1 MTELKFG
8 RYEVEAEIGQGA
20 MGKVYRALDP
30 LTDRKVA
37 IKTLKDDIVAQDK
50 TGEYVKRFQREA
62 RAAGGLSHPNIIKVY
77 DVGENYYVMEYLEG
91 KDLLTLLHEKGTFM
105 LDETLSIVAPIA
117 DALAYAHERG
127 VYHRDIKPANIM
139 VFPDGR
145 SIITDFGLAHLESS
159 VMTTAGQFLGS
170 PSYMSPEQVIGNE
183 LTSRAD
189 LYSLAVVT
197 YEMLTGDKPFPGTNI
212 TTVVYKIVN
221 IPPVPPHELNA
232 RLPSEYEHIFA
243 KALAKEPE
251 QRFADFSEFVSALN
265 LEQFDRLELGVTED
279 EPTLV
284 QLDEDQETV
293 ELPIPAA
300 ESRSN
305 VTERK
310 PKRRALMMMS
320 QQQKLIAAGAA
331 VVLAAFIGLSV
342 LFAPDPLAEGVVIE
356 TDPVEANVFLDGE
369 LLGISPIELPPM
381 AFGEHDVRV
390 EKEGFLP
397 FEERFELIAGN
408 AIEPLVFALQSAR
421 ISLFLESV
429 PAGAAVT
436 IDGESSGQTPL
447 EDVELEPGQHEI
459 QVSRR
464 GYNSWRRV
472 LVARAGESVN
482 LVARLRARAVR
493 TAKKA
498 SAASSA
504 PAASVEP
511 AAPAE
516 PAGPAR
522 IVELGPDDTPAKH
535 ISGKA
540 PRYPPMARKL
550 KQQGRVTIEFV
561 LTEEGVPT
569 ELVVVESAGAILD
582 KAVLDALAK
591 WRYEPAMR
599 NNEPVRVKMRVRQR
613 FRLGR

>member
-30 LTDRKVA
+30 LSDRKVA

-50 TGEYVKRFQREA
+50 TGECVKRFQREA
-62 RAAGGLSHPNIIKVY
+62 RAAGGLSHPNIIKVF

-91 KDLLTLLHEKGTFM
+91 IDLLTLLHEKGTFT

-117 DALAYAHERG
+117 DALAYSHERG
-127 VYHRDIKPANIM
+127 VYHRDVKPANIM

-145 SIITDFGLAHLESS
+145 TIITDFGLAHLESS

-170 PSYMSPEQVIGNE
+170 PSYMSPEQVIGGE

-197 YEMLTGDKPFPGTNI
+197 YEMLTGEKPFPGKNI

-221 IPPVPPHELNA
+221 TPPVPPHQLNA

-251 QRFADFSEFVSALN
+251 QRFAEFSEFVSALN
-265 LEQFDRLELGVTED
+265 LEQFDRLELGGTED

-284 QLDEDQETV
+284 LDDDEETV

-300 ESRSN
+300 EPGSS

-310 PKRRALMMMS
+310 PKRRALMMPMMMS

-331 VVLAAFIGLSV
+331 AALAAFIGLFA

-356 TDPVEANVFLDGE
+356 TDPVEANIFLNGE

-381 AFGEHDVRV
+381 AFGAHDVRV

-397 FEERFELIAGN
+397 LEDRFELIAGA

-429 PAGAAVT
+429 PTGAAVT
-436 IDGESSGQTPL
+436 IDGEHSGQTPL

-472 LVARAGESVN
+472 LVAQAGESVD

-493 TAKKA
+493 TASKA
-498 SAASSA
+498 SAAASA
-504 PAASVEP
+504 PE
-511 AAPAE
+511 APA
-516 PAGPAR
+516 GL
-522 IVELGPDDTPAKH
+522 VELGPNDTPAKH
-535 ISGKA
+535 ISGRA
-540 PRYPPMARKL
+540 PGYPPMARRL

-561 LTEEGVPT
+561 VTEEGVPT
-569 ELVVVESAGAILD
+569 ELVVIESAGAILD
-582 KAVLDALAK
+582 KAVLDSLHK
-591 WRYEPAMR
+591 WRYEPAKR
-599 NNEPVRVKMRVRQR
+599 NNEPVRVKIRVRQHFKLTR
-613 FRLGR
+613 

>member
-30 LTDRKVA
+30 LSDRKVA

-50 TGEYVKRFQREA
+50 TGECVKRFQREA
-62 RAAGGLSHPNIIKVY
+62 RAAGGLSHPNIIKVF

-91 KDLLTLLHEKGTFM
+91 KDLLTLLHEKGTFT

-127 VYHRDIKPANIM
+127 VYHRDVKPANIM

-145 SIITDFGLAHLESS
+145 TIITDFGLAHLESS

-170 PSYMSPEQVIGNE
+170 PSYMSPEQVIGGE

-197 YEMLTGDKPFPGTNI
+197 YEMLTGEKPFPGKNI

-221 IPPVPPHELNA
+221 TPPVPSHQLNA

-251 QRFADFSEFVSALN
+251 QRFAKFSELVSALN
-265 LEQFDRLELGVTED
+265 LEQFDRLEIGATED

-284 QLDEDQETV
+284 QLDDDEETLQ
-293 ELPIPAA
+293 LPIPAA
-300 ESRSN
+300 ESRSS

-310 PKRRALMMMS
+310 PKHRALMLPMMMS

-331 VVLAAFIGLSV
+331 VALAAFIGLFA

-356 TDPVEANVFLDGE
+356 TDPVEANVFLNGE

-381 AFGEHDVRV
+381 AFGAHDVRV

-397 FEERFELIAGN
+397 
-408 AIEPLVFALQSAR
+408 
-421 ISLFLESV
+421 
-429 PAGAAVT
+429 
-436 IDGESSGQTPL
+436 L
-447 EDVELEPGQHEI
+447 EDRFELEPGQHEI

-472 LVARAGESVN
+472 LVAEAGESVN

-504 PAASVEP
+504 PA
-511 AAPAE
+511 
-516 PAGPAR
+516 GL
-522 IVELGPDDTPAKH
+522 VELGPDDTPAKH
-535 ISGKA
+535 ISGRA
-540 PRYPPMARKL
+540 PGYPPMARKL

-561 LTEEGVPT
+561 VTEEGVPN
-569 ELVVVESAGAILD
+569 ELVVIESAGAILD
-582 KAVLDALAK
+582 KAVLDSLRK
-591 WRYEPAMR
+591 WRYEPAKR
-599 NNEPVRVKMRVRQR
+599 NNEPVRVKIRVRQHFKLTR
-613 FRLGR
+613 

>member
-30 LTDRKVA
+30 LSDRKVA

-50 TGEYVKRFQREA
+50 TGECVKRFQREA
-62 RAAGGLSHPNIIKVY
+62 RAAGGLSHPNIIKVF

-91 KDLLTLLHEKGTFM
+91 KDLLTLLHEKGTFT

-127 VYHRDIKPANIM
+127 VYHRDVKPANIM

-145 SIITDFGLAHLESS
+145 TIITDFGLAHLESS

-170 PSYMSPEQVIGNE
+170 PSYMSPEQVIGGE

-197 YEMLTGDKPFPGTNI
+197 YEMLTGEKPFPGKNI

-221 IPPVPPHELNA
+221 TPPVPPHQLNA

-251 QRFADFSEFVSALN
+251 QRFAKFSELVSALN
-265 LEQFDRLELGVTED
+265 LEQFDRLEIGATED

-284 QLDEDQETV
+284 QLDDGEETLQ
-293 ELPIPAA
+293 LPIPAA
-300 ESRSN
+300 ESRSS

-310 PKRRALMMMS
+310 PKHRALMLPMMMS

-331 VVLAAFIGLSV
+331 VALAAFIGLFA

-356 TDPVEANVFLDGE
+356 TDPVEANVFLNGE

-381 AFGEHDVRV
+381 AFGAHDVRV

-397 FEERFELIAGN
+397 LEDRFELIAGA
-408 AIEPLVFALQSAR
+408 AIEPLIFALQSAR

-436 IDGESSGQTPL
+436 IDGEHSGQTPL

-472 LVARAGESVN
+472 LVAEAGESVN

-504 PAASVEP
+504 PA
-511 AAPAE
+511 
-516 PAGPAR
+516 GL
-522 IVELGPDDTPAKH
+522 VELGPDDTPAKH
-535 ISGKA
+535 ISGRA
-540 PRYPPMARKL
+540 PGYPPMARKL

-561 LTEEGVPT
+561 VTEEGVPN
-569 ELVVVESAGAILD
+569 ELVVIESAGAILD
-582 KAVLDALAK
+582 KAVLDSLRK
-591 WRYEPAMR
+591 WRYEPAKR
-599 NNEPVRVKMRVRQR
+599 NNEPVRVKIRVRQHFKLTR
-613 FRLGR
+613 

>member
-20 MGKVYRALDP
+20 MGKVYRALD
-30 LTDRKVA
+30 LLSDRKVA

-50 TGEYVKRFQREA
+50 TGECVKRFQREA
-62 RAAGGLSHPNIIKVY
+62 RAAGGLSHPNIIKVF

-91 KDLLTLLHEKGTFM
+91 KDLLTLLHEKGTFT

-127 VYHRDIKPANIM
+127 VYHRNVKPANIM

-145 SIITDFGLAHLESS
+145 TIITDFGLAHLESS

-170 PSYMSPEQVIGNE
+170 PSYMSPEQVIGGE

-197 YEMLTGDKPFPGTNI
+197 YEMLTGEKPFLGKNI

-221 IPPVPPHELNA
+221 TPPVPPHQLNA

-251 QRFADFSEFVSALN
+251 QRFAKFSELVSTLN
-265 LEQFDRLELGVTED
+265 LEQFDRLEIGATED

-284 QLDEDQETV
+284 QLDDDEETLQ
-293 ELPIPAA
+293 LPIPAA
-300 ESRSN
+300 ESRSS

-310 PKRRALMMMS
+310 PKHRALMLPMMMS

-331 VVLAAFIGLSV
+331 VALAAFIGLFA

-356 TDPVEANVFLDGE
+356 TDPVEANVFLNGE

-381 AFGEHDVRV
+381 AFGAHDVRV

-397 FEERFELIAGN
+397 LEDRFELIAGA
-408 AIEPLVFALQSAR
+408 AIEPLIFALQSAR

-436 IDGESSGQTPL
+436 IDGEHSGQTPL

-472 LVARAGESVN
+472 LVAEAGESVN

-504 PAASVEP
+504 PA
-511 AAPAE
+511 
-516 PAGPAR
+516 GL
-522 IVELGPDDTPAKH
+522 VELGPDDTPAKH
-535 ISGKA
+535 ISGRA
-540 PRYPPMARKL
+540 PGYPPMARKL

-561 LTEEGVPT
+561 VTEEGVPN
-569 ELVVVESAGAILD
+569 ELVVIESAGAILD
-582 KAVLDALAK
+582 KAVLDSLRK
-591 WRYEPAMR
+591 WRYEPAKR
-599 NNEPVRVKMRVRQR
+599 NNEPVRVKIRVRQHFKLTR
-613 FRLGR
+613 

>member
-1 MTELKFG
+1 MTVLKFG

-20 MGKVYRALDP
+20 MGIVYRARDP
-30 LTDRKVA
+30 LSDRRVA
-37 IKTLKDDIVAQDK
+37 IKKLKDDIVAQDK

-62 RAAGGLSHPNIIKVY
+62 RAAGGLSHPNIIKVF

-91 KDLLTLLHEKGTFM
+91 QDLLTLLSEKVTFT

-127 VYHRDIKPANIM
+127 VYHRDIKPPNIM
-139 VFPDGR
+139 IFPDGR
-145 SIITDFGLAHLESS
+145 PIITDFGLAHLESS

-170 PSYMSPEQVIGNE
+170 PSYMSPEQVIGGE
-183 LTSRAD
+183 LTTRAD
-189 LYSLAVVT
+189 LYSLSVVT
-197 YEMLTGDKPFPGTNI
+197 YEMLTGQKPFPGKNI

-221 IPPVPPHELNA
+221 SPPVPPQQLNA

-251 QRFADFSEFVSALN
+251 DRFAEFSEFVSALN
-265 LEQFDRLELGVTED
+265 LEEFERLARKAPKD
-279 EPTLV
+279 EPTLLL
-284 QLDEDQETV
+284 LDDDPEIA
-293 ELPIPAA
+293 ELPILAA
-300 ESRSN
+300 ESRSS

-310 PKRRALMMMS
+310 PKRRELS

-331 VVLAAFIGLSV
+331 MAVTAVIGLFA

-356 TDPVEANVFLDGE
+356 TDPAEADVFLDGE
-369 LLGISPIELPPM
+369 LLGSSPIELPPM
-381 AFGEHDVRV
+381 PFGEHDVRV

-397 FEERFELIAGN
+397 LEDRFELIAGA
-408 AIEPLVFALQSAR
+408 AIEPVVFALQSAR

-436 IDGESSGQTPL
+436 IDGERSGQTPL

-464 GYNSWRRV
+464 GYNSWRSV
-472 LVARAGESVN
+472 VVAQAGQSVN

-493 TAKKA
+493 SAAKA
-498 SAASSA
+498 SAASTSK
-504 PAASVEP
+504 
-511 AAPAE
+511 
-516 PAGPAR
+516 PAGPAGP
-522 IVELGPDDTPAKH
+522 VELGPDDTPAKR
-535 ISGKA
+535 ISGR
-540 PRYPPMARKL
+540 PPGYPPMARKL

-569 ELVVVESAGAILD
+569 ELVVLESAGAILD
-582 KAVLDALAK
+582 DAVLDSLRK
-591 WRYEPAMR
+591 WRYEPAKR

>member
-1 MTELKFG
+1 MKKLKFG

-30 LTDRKVA
+30 LSDRKVA
-37 IKTLKDDIVAQDK
+37 IKTLKDDIVEQDK
-50 TGEYVKRFQREA
+50 TGDYVKRFQREA
-62 RAAGGLSHPNIIKVY
+62 RAAGGLTHPNIIKVF

-91 KDLLTLLHEKGTFM
+91 KDLLTLLSEKGTFT
-105 LDETLSIVAPIA
+105 LEETLSIVAPIA
-117 DALAYAHERG
+117 DALAYAHQRG

-170 PSYMSPEQVIGNE
+170 PSYMSPEQVIGGE
-183 LTSRAD
+183 LTARAD
-189 LYSLAVVT
+189 LYSLSVVT
-197 YEMLTGDKPFPGTNI
+197 YEMLTGEKPFPGENI

-221 IPPVPPHELNA
+221 SPPVPPHQQNA
-232 RLPSEYEHIFA
+232 RLPSEYEHIFS

-251 QRFADFSEFVSALN
+251 QRFAEFSEFVSALN
-265 LEQFDRLELGVTED
+265 LEQFDRLEVNAPED
-279 EPTLV
+279 EPILLR
-284 QLDEDQETV
+284 LDDDEETT

-300 ESRSN
+300 ESRSS

-310 PKRRALMMMS
+310 PRRQVLN

-331 VVLAAFIGLSV
+331 VVVAAFIGLFA

-356 TDPVEANVFLDGE
+356 TDPVAADVFLNGE
-369 LLGISPIELPPM
+369 LLGSSPIELPPM

-397 FEERFELIAGN
+397 LEERFELVAGDVIA
-408 AIEPLVFALQSAR
+408 PLVFALQSAR

-436 IDGESSGQTPL
+436 IDGERSGQTPL

-459 QVSRR
+459 QVSRK
-464 GYNSWRRV
+464 GYNSWRSV
-472 LVARAGESVN
+472 VVARAGESVN

-493 TAKKA
+493 TAAKA

-504 PAASVEP
+504 PAGP
-511 AAPAE
+511 AGA
-516 PAGPAR
+516 AGPAG
-522 IVELGPDDTPAKH
+522 IVELRPDDTAAKR
-535 ISGKA
+535 ISGK
-540 PRYPPMARKL
+540 PPGYPPMARKL

-569 ELVVVESAGAILD
+569 ELVVLESAGAILD
-582 KAVLDALAK
+582 KAVLDSLAE
-591 WRYEPAMR
+591 WRYEPAKR

-613 FRLGR
+613 FRLSR

>member
-30 LTDRKVA
+30 LSDRKVA

-50 TGEYVKRFQREA
+50 TGECVKRFQREA
-62 RAAGGLSHPNIIKVY
+62 RAAGGLSHPNIIKVF

-91 KDLLTLLHEKGTFM
+91 KDLLTLLHEKGTFT
-105 LDETLSIVAPIA
+105 LDETLSIMAPIA

-127 VYHRDIKPANIM
+127 VYHRDVKPANIM

-145 SIITDFGLAHLESS
+145 TIITDFGLAHLESS

-170 PSYMSPEQVIGNE
+170 PSYMSPEQVIGGE

-197 YEMLTGDKPFPGTNI
+197 YEMLTGEKPFLGKNI

-221 IPPVPPHELNA
+221 TPPVPPHQLNA

-251 QRFADFSEFVSALN
+251 QRFAKFSELVSALN
-265 LEQFDRLELGVTED
+265 LEQFDRLEIGATED

-284 QLDEDQETV
+284 QLDDDEETLQ
-293 ELPIPAA
+293 LPIPAA
-300 ESRSN
+300 ESRSS

-310 PKRRALMMMS
+310 PKHRALMLPMMMS

-331 VVLAAFIGLSV
+331 VALAAFIGLFA

-356 TDPVEANVFLDGE
+356 TDPVEANVFLNGE

-381 AFGEHDVRV
+381 AFGAHDVRV

-397 FEERFELIAGN
+397 LEDRFELIAGA
-408 AIEPLVFALQSAR
+408 AIEPLIFALQSAR

-436 IDGESSGQTPL
+436 IDGEHSGQTPL

-472 LVARAGESVN
+472 LVAEARESVN

-504 PAASVEP
+504 PA
-511 AAPAE
+511 
-516 PAGPAR
+516 GL
-522 IVELGPDDTPAKH
+522 VELGPDDTPAKH
-535 ISGKA
+535 ISGRA
-540 PRYPPMARKL
+540 PSYPPMARKL

-561 LTEEGVPT
+561 VTEEGVPN
-569 ELVVVESAGAILD
+569 ELVVIESAGAILD
-582 KAVLDALAK
+582 KAVLDSLRK
-591 WRYEPAMR
+591 WRYEPAKR
-599 NNEPVRVKMRVRQR
+599 NNEPVRVKIRVRQHFKLTR
-613 FRLGR
+613 

>member
-30 LTDRKVA
+30 LSDRKVA
-37 IKTLKDDIVAQDK
+37 INTLKDDIVAQDK
-50 TGEYVKRFQREA
+50 TGECVKRFQREA
-62 RAAGGLSHPNIIKVY
+62 RAAGGLSHPNIIKVF

-91 KDLLTLLHEKGTFM
+91 KDLLTLLHEKGTFT

-127 VYHRDIKPANIM
+127 VYHRDVKPANIM

-145 SIITDFGLAHLESS
+145 TIITDFGLAHLESS

-170 PSYMSPEQVIGNE
+170 PSYMSPEQVIGGE

-197 YEMLTGDKPFPGTNI
+197 YEMLTGEKPFPGKNI
-212 TTVVYKIVN
+212 TTVVYKRVN
-221 IPPVPPHELNA
+221 TPPVPPHQLNA

-251 QRFADFSEFVSALN
+251 QRFAKFSELVSALN
-265 LEQFDRLELGVTED
+265 LEQFDRLEIGATED

-284 QLDEDQETV
+284 QLDDDEETLQ
-293 ELPIPAA
+293 LPIPAA
-300 ESRSN
+300 ESRSS

-310 PKRRALMMMS
+310 PKHRALMLPMMMS

-331 VVLAAFIGLSV
+331 VALAAFIGLFA

-356 TDPVEANVFLDGE
+356 TDPVEANVFLNGE

-381 AFGEHDVRV
+381 AFGAHDVRV

-397 FEERFELIAGN
+397 LEDRFELIAGA
-408 AIEPLVFALQSAR
+408 AIEPLIFALQSAR

-436 IDGESSGQTPL
+436 IDGEHSGQTPL

-472 LVARAGESVN
+472 LVAEAGESVN

-498 SAASSA
+498 SAASST
-504 PAASVEP
+504 
-511 AAPAE
+511 
-516 PAGPAR
+516 PAGL
-522 IVELGPDDTPAKH
+522 VELGPDDTPAKH
-535 ISGKA
+535 ISAGRRATRRWRASSSSKDA
-540 PRYPPMARKL
+540 SLSSSSSPKRAFRTSSSLSNPRARYWI
-550 KQQGRVTIEFV
+550 RRCSTR
-561 LTEEGVPT
+561 
-569 ELVVVESAGAILD
+569 SANGATNRPRGTTSRC
-582 KAVLDALAK
+582 A
-591 WRYEPAMR
+591 
-599 NNEPVRVKMRVRQR
+599 
-613 FRLGR
+613 

>member
-30 LTDRKVA
+30 LSDRKVA

-50 TGEYVKRFQREA
+50 TGECVKRFQREA
-62 RAAGGLSHPNIIKVY
+62 RAAGGLSHPNIIKVF

-91 KDLLTLLHEKGTFM
+91 KDLLTLLHEKGTFT

-127 VYHRDIKPANIM
+127 VYHRDVKPANIM

-145 SIITDFGLAHLESS
+145 TIITDFGLAHLESS

-170 PSYMSPEQVIGNE
+170 PSYMSPEQVIGGE

-197 YEMLTGDKPFPGTNI
+197 YEMLTGEKPFPGKNI

-221 IPPVPPHELNA
+221 TPPVPSHQLNA

-251 QRFADFSEFVSALN
+251 QRFAKFSELVSALN
-265 LEQFDRLELGVTED
+265 LEQFDRLEIGATED

-284 QLDEDQETV
+284 QLDDDEETLQ
-293 ELPIPAA
+293 LPIPAA
-300 ESRSN
+300 ESRSS

-310 PKRRALMMMS
+310 PKHRALMLPMMMS

-331 VVLAAFIGLSV
+331 VALAAFIGLFA

-356 TDPVEANVFLDGE
+356 TDPVEANVFLNGE

-381 AFGEHDVRV
+381 AFGAHDVRV

-397 FEERFELIAGN
+397 
-408 AIEPLVFALQSAR
+408 
-421 ISLFLESV
+421 
-429 PAGAAVT
+429 
-436 IDGESSGQTPL
+436 L
-447 EDVELEPGQHEI
+447 EDRFELEPGQHEI

-472 LVARAGESVN
+472 LVAEAGESVN

-504 PAASVEP
+504 PA
-511 AAPAE
+511 
-516 PAGPAR
+516 GL
-522 IVELGPDDTPAKH
+522 VELGPDDTPAKH
-535 ISGKA
+535 ISGRA
-540 PRYPPMARKL
+540 PGYPPMARKL

-561 LTEEGVPT
+561 VTEEGVPN
-569 ELVVVESAGAILD
+569 ELVVIESAGAILD
-582 KAVLDALAK
+582 KAVLDSLRK
-591 WRYEPAMR
+591 WRYEPAKS
-599 NNEPVRVKMRVRQR
+599 NNEPVRVKIRVRQHFKLTR
-613 FRLGR
+613 

>member
-1 MTELKFG
+1 MPT
-8 RYEVEAEIGQGA
+8 
-20 MGKVYRALDP
+20 MGKVYRALD
-30 LTDRKVA
+30 LLSDRKVA

-50 TGEYVKRFQREA
+50 TGECVKRFQREA
-62 RAAGGLSHPNIIKVY
+62 RAAGGLSHPNIIKVF

-91 KDLLTLLHEKGTFM
+91 KDLLTLLHEKGTFT

-127 VYHRDIKPANIM
+127 VYHRNVKPANIM

-145 SIITDFGLAHLESS
+145 TIITDFGLAHLESS

-170 PSYMSPEQVIGNE
+170 PSYMSPEQVIGGE

-197 YEMLTGDKPFPGTNI
+197 YEMLTGEKPFLGKNI

-221 IPPVPPHELNA
+221 TPPVPPHQLNA

-251 QRFADFSEFVSALN
+251 QRFAKFSELVSTLN
-265 LEQFDRLELGVTED
+265 LEQFDRLEIGATED

-284 QLDEDQETV
+284 QLDDDEETLQ
-293 ELPIPAA
+293 LPIPAA
-300 ESRSN
+300 ESRSS

-310 PKRRALMMMS
+310 PKHRALMLPMMMS

-331 VVLAAFIGLSV
+331 VALAAFIGLFA

-356 TDPVEANVFLDGE
+356 TDPVEANVFLNGE

-381 AFGEHDVRV
+381 AFGAHDVRV

-397 FEERFELIAGN
+397 LEDRFELIAGA
-408 AIEPLVFALQSAR
+408 AIEPLIFALQSAR

-436 IDGESSGQTPL
+436 IDGEHSGQTPL

-472 LVARAGESVN
+472 LVAEAGESVN

-504 PAASVEP
+504 PA
-511 AAPAE
+511 
-516 PAGPAR
+516 GL
-522 IVELGPDDTPAKH
+522 VELGPDDTPAKH
-535 ISGKA
+535 ISGRA
-540 PRYPPMARKL
+540 PGYPPMARKL

-561 LTEEGVPT
+561 VTEEGVPN
-569 ELVVVESAGAILD
+569 ELVVIESAGAILD
-582 KAVLDALAK
+582 KAVLDSLRK
-591 WRYEPAMR
+591 WRYEPAKR
-599 NNEPVRVKMRVRQR
+599 NNEPVRVKIRVRQHFKLTR
-613 FRLGR
+613 

>member
-1 MTELKFG
+1 M
-8 RYEVEAEIGQGA
+8 
-20 MGKVYRALDP
+20 
-30 LTDRKVA
+30 
-37 IKTLKDDIVAQDK
+37 
-50 TGEYVKRFQREA
+50 
-62 RAAGGLSHPNIIKVY
+62 
-77 DVGENYYVMEYLEG
+77 GENYYVMEYLDG
-91 KDLLTLLHEKGTFM
+91 KDLLTLLSEKGTFT
-105 LDETLSIVAPIA
+105 LEETLSIVAPTA

-170 PSYMSPEQVIGNE
+170 PSYMSPGQVIGGE
-183 LTSRAD
+183 LTARAD
-189 LYSLAVVT
+189 LYSLSVVT
-197 YEMLTGDKPFPGTNI
+197 YEMLTGQKPFPGENI

-221 IPPVPPHELNA
+221 SPPVPPHQQNA

-251 QRFADFSEFVSALN
+251 QRFAEFSEFVSALN
-265 LEQFDRLELGVTED
+265 LEQFDRLEVTAPED
-279 EPTLV
+279 EPIVLL
-284 QLDEDQETV
+284 LDDEETA
-293 ELPIPAA
+293 ELPVPAA
-300 ESRSN
+300 ESRSS

-310 PKRRALMMMS
+310 PRHKVLSQLSQLS

-331 VVLAAFIGLSV
+331 VAAAAFIGLFA
-342 LFAPDPLAEGVVIE
+342 LLAPDPLAEGVVIE
-356 TDPVEANVFLDGE
+356 TDPVAAEVFLDGE
-369 LLGISPIELPPM
+369 LLGSSSIELPPM

-397 FEERFELIAGN
+397 LEERFELVAGD

-436 IDGESSGQTPL
+436 IDGERSGQTPL

-459 QVSRR
+459 QVSRK
-464 GYNSWRRV
+464 GYNSWRSV
-472 LVARAGESVN
+472 VVARAGESVN

-493 TAKKA
+493 TAAKA

-504 PAASVEP
+504 PAGP
-511 AAPAE
+511 AGA
-516 PAGPAR
+516 AGPAG
-522 IVELGPDDTPAKH
+522 IVELGPDDTAAKR
-535 ISGKA
+535 ISGK
-540 PRYPPMARKL
+540 PPGYPPMARKL

-569 ELVVVESAGAILD
+569 ELVVLESAGAILD
-582 KAVLDALAK
+582 KAVLDSLAE
-591 WRYEPAMR
+591 WRYEPTKR

-613 FRLGR
+613 FRLSR

>member
-30 LTDRKVA
+30 LSDRKVA

-50 TGEYVKRFQREA
+50 TGECVKRFQREA
-62 RAAGGLSHPNIIKVY
+62 RAAGGLSHPNIIKVF

-91 KDLLTLLHEKGTFM
+91 KDLLTLLHEKGTFT

-127 VYHRDIKPANIM
+127 VYHRDVKPANIM

-145 SIITDFGLAHLESS
+145 TIITDFGLAHLESS

-170 PSYMSPEQVIGNE
+170 PSYMSPEQVIGGE

-197 YEMLTGDKPFPGTNI
+197 YEMLTGEKPFPGKNI

-221 IPPVPPHELNA
+221 TPPVPPHQLNA

-251 QRFADFSEFVSALN
+251 QRFAKFSELVSALN
-265 LEQFDRLELGVTED
+265 LEQFDRLEIGATED

-284 QLDEDQETV
+284 QLDDDEETLQ
-293 ELPIPAA
+293 LPIPAA
-300 ESRSN
+300 ESRSS

-310 PKRRALMMMS
+310 PKHRALMLPMMMS

-331 VVLAAFIGLSV
+331 VALAAFIGLFA

-356 TDPVEANVFLDGE
+356 TDPVEANVFLNGE

-381 AFGEHDVRV
+381 AFGAHDVRV

-397 FEERFELIAGN
+397 LEDRFELIAGA
-408 AIEPLVFALQSAR
+408 AIEPLIFALQSAR

-436 IDGESSGQTPL
+436 IDGEHSGQTPL

-472 LVARAGESVN
+472 LVAEAGESVN

-504 PAASVEP
+504 PA
-511 AAPAE
+511 
-516 PAGPAR
+516 GL
-522 IVELGPDDTPAKH
+522 VELGPDDTPAKH
-535 ISGKA
+535 ISGRA
-540 PRYPPMARKL
+540 PGYPPMARKL

-561 LTEEGVPT
+561 VTEEGVPN
-569 ELVVVESAGAILD
+569 ELVVIESAGAILD
-582 KAVLDALAK
+582 KAVLDSLRK
-591 WRYEPAMR
+591 WRYEPAKR
-599 NNEPVRVKMRVRQR
+599 NNEPVRVKIRVRQHFKLTR
-613 FRLGR
+613 